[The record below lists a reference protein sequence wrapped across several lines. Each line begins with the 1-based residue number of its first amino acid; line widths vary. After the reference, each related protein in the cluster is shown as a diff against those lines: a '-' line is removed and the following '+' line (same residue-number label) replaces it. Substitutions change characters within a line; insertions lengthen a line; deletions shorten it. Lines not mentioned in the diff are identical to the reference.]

1 MQGANLTPSF
11 MKPPHPPSAIR
22 RPPES
27 SPLHA
32 LLVKSSAPLAWV
44 AGFSL
49 LASLL
54 VLAPSVYMLEVYE
67 RVVNSRSLTTLAVL
81 TAAVVV
87 AFAVMEVLEWVR
99 SELLQQLGHRMDE
112 ALSPLLFRLMTQA
125 RAVHSG
131 FLIQQPASDWRVLRE
146 FLPSPFV
153 LSCFELPASV
163 VFLLLVW
170 LINPWLAVTV
180 VLSAGVQLVLA
191 WATERRTRDF
201 LAQANR
207 FAAVAQ
213 QTADSLLRRVDVA
226 QAMGMV
232 PAARARWEQ
241 QQNEF
246 LSAQAAASQA
256 AGLSQAGTK
265 FIQLTLGSAL
275 LGLSAFLLLGE
286 RLAGGAGMMV
296 VASIIGGRVLMPVVQ
311 MITQWR
317 MAVTAW
323 QAWLRLDAALA
334 AMPAPTAPMPLPAP
348 AGALVV
354 DQVAAAAPALPGQMP
369 VPVLRGIH
377 FRVQPGE
384 VVAVVGPSGAGKSCL
399 TRLLVGVWPC
409 AAGSVRL
416 DGVDVHAW
424 NKDEL
429 GPHLGYL
436 PQEIELFEGTLAEN
450 IARFRE
456 PDPMLMQQAAE
467 DLGLTEFIRSLPLGF
482 NTPIGPAGLVLSGGQ
497 RQRLALARAVY
508 GRPSLVVLDE
518 PNSNLD
524 QAGDAALL
532 RALSVLK
539 AAGSMVVLTTQR
551 TSVLAAADKILL
563 LTGGA
568 AVAFG
573 PRDEVLAAMRNPR

>member
-1 MQGANLTPSF
+1 
-11 MKPPHPPSAIR
+11 
-22 RPPES
+22 
-27 SPLHA
+27 
-32 LLVKSSAPLAWV
+32 
-44 AGFSL
+44 
-49 LASLL
+49 
-54 VLAPSVYMLEVYE
+54 
-67 RVVNSRSLTTLAVL
+67 
-81 TAAVVV
+81 
-87 AFAVMEVLEWVR
+87 
-99 SELLQQLGHRMDE
+99 
-112 ALSPLLFRLMTQA
+112 
-125 RAVHSG
+125 
-131 FLIQQPASDWRVLRE
+131 
-146 FLPSPFV
+146 
-153 LSCFELPASV
+153 
-163 VFLLLVW
+163 
-170 LINPWLAVTV
+170 
-180 VLSAGVQLVLA
+180 
-191 WATERRTRDF
+191 
-201 LAQANR
+201 
-207 FAAVAQ
+207 
-213 QTADSLLRRVDVA
+213 
-226 QAMGMV
+226 
-232 PAARARWEQ
+232 
-241 QQNEF
+241 
-246 LSAQAAASQA
+246 
-256 AGLSQAGTK
+256 
-265 FIQLTLGSAL
+265 
-275 LGLSAFLLLGE
+275 
-286 RLAGGAGMMV
+286 MMV

-369 VPVLRGIH
+369 VPVLRGIN

-508 GRPSLVVLDE
+508 GRPSLGVLDE